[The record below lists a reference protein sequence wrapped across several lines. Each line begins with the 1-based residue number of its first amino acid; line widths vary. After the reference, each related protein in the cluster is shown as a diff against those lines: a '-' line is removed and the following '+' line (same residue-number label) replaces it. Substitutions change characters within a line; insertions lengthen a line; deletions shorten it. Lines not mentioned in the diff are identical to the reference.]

1 MEYKIKFHSEFFK
14 DLDRLSLTDI
24 QIFEKK
30 KEKIK
35 QNPLRLKHLSGGENC
50 YREEITTNIRLIY
63 YLKANDIWM
72 LVIDKHDKAYGKYR
86 KRLYSL
92 KVKNFE

>member
-1 MEYKIKFHSEFFK
+1 MVVYVIKFHSEFFK
-14 DLDRLSLTDI
+14 DLEKLSRKEI
-24 QIFEKK
+24 EIFEKK

-50 YREEITTNIRLIY
+50 YREEITRNIRLIY
-63 YLKANDIWM
+63 YVRGNEIWM
-72 LVIDKHDKAYGKYR
+72 LVIDKHDHAYEKYR

-92 KVKNFE
+92 KALV